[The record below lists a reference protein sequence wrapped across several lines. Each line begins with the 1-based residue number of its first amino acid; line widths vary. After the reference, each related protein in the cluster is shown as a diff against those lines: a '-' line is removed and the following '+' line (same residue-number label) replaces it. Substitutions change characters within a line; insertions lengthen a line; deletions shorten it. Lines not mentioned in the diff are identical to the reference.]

1 MRSQFFIMNKKWF
14 LVIIVIMAGCFYWF
28 FVRNK
33 DKQEQ
38 PKEQSLTLKKHSP
51 AFNENINKVVNS
63 YLSLKDAFVESDSIQ
78 IKAKAT
84 DFIAA
89 VNQIDTLEIKKD
101 TAAVYETILATISDV
116 KSNAESILNQT
127 DITEMRRDFSSLT
140 EMLFPVFFN
149 AIQYEGPTLY
159 LQNCPMAFNDTEPA
173 NWISKTKE
181 IMNPYMGKKHPKY
194 QSGMLNCGEIIDTI
208 KAK

>member
-1 MRSQFFIMNKKWF
+1 MNKKWL
-14 LVIIVIMAGCFYWF
+14 LVIIVVLGSCFYWF
-28 FVRNK
+28 FIRNK
-33 DKQEQ
+33 HKQEQ
-38 PKEQSLTLKKHSP
+38 PKEQPISLKKHSS
-51 AFNENINKVVNS
+51 AFNDNINKVVNS
-63 YLSLKDAFVESDSIQ
+63 YLSLKDAFIEADTIQ
-78 IKAKAT
+78 IKAKAV
-84 DFIAA
+84 DFIDA
-89 VNQIDTLEIKKD
+89 VHQIDTSEIKKD
-101 TAAVYETILATISDV
+101 TAAVFETIMATIGDV
-116 KSNAESILNQT
+116 RSNAESILNQT

-140 EMLFPVFFN
+140 EMMFPVFFN

-159 LQNCPMAFNDTEPA
+159 FQNCPMAFNDTEPA

>member
-1 MRSQFFIMNKKWF
+1 MNKKWF
-14 LVIIVIMAGCFYWF
+14 LVIIAIMAGCFYWF

-33 DKQEQ
+33 HKQEQ

-63 YLSLKDAFVESDSIQ
+63 YLSLKDAFIESDSIQ
-78 IKAKAT
+78 IKAKAI

-101 TAAVYETILATISDV
+101 TAAVYETIIATITDV
-116 KSNAESILNQT
+116 KTNAESILNQT

>member
-1 MRSQFFIMNKKWF
+1 MNKKWV
-14 LVIIVIMAGCFYWF
+14 LVIILVVLVCFYWF
-28 FVRNK
+28 FVRNNH
-33 DKQEQ
+33 KQEQ
-38 PKEQSLTLKKHSP
+38 PKEQPITLQKHSP
-51 AFNENINKVVNS
+51 AFNDNINKVVNS
-63 YLSLKDAFVESDSIQ
+63 YLSLKDAFIDADTLQ
-78 IKAKAT
+78 IKAKAV

-89 VNQIDTLEIKKD
+89 INQIDTLEIKKD
-101 TAAVYETILATISDV
+101 TAAVFETIMATIIDV
-116 KSNAESILNQT
+116 RSNAESILNQT

-140 EMLFPVFFN
+140 EMMFPVFFK
-149 AIQYEGPTLY
+149 AIKYEGPTLY

-194 QSGMLNCGEIIDTI
+194 QSGMLNCGETIDTI

>member
-1 MRSQFFIMNKKWF
+1 
-14 LVIIVIMAGCFYWF
+14 MAGCFYWF

-33 DKQEQ
+33 HKQEQ

-63 YLSLKDAFVESDSIQ
+63 YLSLKDAFIESDSIQ
-78 IKAKAT
+78 IKAKAI

-101 TAAVYETILATISDV
+101 TAAVYETIIATITDV
-116 KSNAESILNQT
+116 KTNAESILNQT